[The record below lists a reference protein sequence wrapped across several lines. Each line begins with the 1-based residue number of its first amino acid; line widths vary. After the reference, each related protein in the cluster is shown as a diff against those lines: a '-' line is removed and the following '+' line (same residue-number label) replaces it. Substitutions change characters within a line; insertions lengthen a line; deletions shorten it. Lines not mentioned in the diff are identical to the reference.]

1 MMSANEALRHEAD
14 QLTEMTT
21 LLARALQVQDA
32 RLEPTL
38 DAIVATAA
46 ALSNF
51 DAGVALMRG
60 TELEPQAATGR
71 GPHLLD
77 IEQQR
82 TGTGPCV
89 DAARSQHPVHVVDTR
104 SEARWGDFG
113 MHAAGLGVLSML
125 CFPLWVAE
133 RSLGSLSLYADRPDA
148 FDAQDERIA
157 MICATLAAVALADAQ
172 RTEHLLTALHS
183 RDTIGQAKGILIER
197 HRMTPDQ
204 AFAALADVSQRR
216 NRKLTVVAQHLVE
229 TGAMLGEPD
238 DARATR
244 RA

>member
-1 MMSANEALRHEAD
+1 MSANDALRPDAD
-14 QLTEMTT
+14 ELTEMTT
-21 LLARALQVQDA
+21 LLARSLQVQDA

-46 ALSNF
+46 ALSKF
-51 DAGVALMRG
+51 EAGVALMRG
-60 TELEPQAATGR
+60 AKLEPQAATGR

-77 IEQQR
+77 VEQQH
-82 TGTGPCV
+82 TGVGPCI
-89 DAARSQHPVHVVDTR
+89 DAARSQQPVRVTDTR

-113 MHAAGLGVLSML
+113 VHAAGLGVLSML

-148 FDAQDERIA
+148 FGEQDDRIA

-172 RTEHLLTALHS
+172 RTEHLLTALES
-183 RDTIGQAKGILIER
+183 RDLIGQAKGILIER

-204 AFAALADVSQRR
+204 AFVALADVSQRR

-229 TGAMLGEPD
+229 TGALLGEPD
-238 DARATR
+238 DVPPTR